1 MQQKILTCT
10 VPCYNS
16 AAYMRKCI
24 DSLLSGGEDM
34 EIVIVND
41 GSTDETLAIARE
53 YEAAHPAVVRVVDK
67 PNGGHGSGVNAG
79 LACAAGLY
87 FKVVDSDDWLDEAS
101 LRVFLRTLKEH
112 LEEGRAADL
121 YVTDFIYDKVC
132 EGTSFRRSFRRNFPD
147 KEMFGWEEVGT
158 FRFSSLLMM
167 HSLVYR
173 TSVLRQC
180 RLSLPEHT
188 FYVDNIYLYK
198 PLPFTKKLCYL
209 ELPLYHYLIGR
220 EDQSVSHSNI
230 TRRYRQQIRV
240 MKEMIVSYSY
250 DEIAALPKEL
260 AKYMKHVLGVIMVL
274 TIMFT
279 TAGKDDIPARVEAMD
294 ELWDFIRT
302 RDAKLFRFLSRRTYP
317 ALVYFLPFRLQG
329 LTTELGYRFFRER
342 IKCS

>member
-1 MQQKILTCT
+1 M
-10 VPCYNS
+10 
-16 AAYMRKCI
+16 
-24 DSLLSGGEDM
+24 
-34 EIVIVND
+34 
-41 GSTDETLAIARE
+41 
-53 YEAAHPAVVRVVDK
+53 
-67 PNGGHGSGVNAG
+67 
-79 LACAAGLY
+79 
-87 FKVVDSDDWLDEAS
+87 VDSDDWLDEAS
-101 LRVFLRTLKEH
+101 LRVFLRTLKAH

-121 YVTDFIYDKVC
+121 YVTDFVYDKVC

-230 TRRYRQQIRV
+230 TKRYRQQIRV

-250 DEIAALPKEL
+250 EEIAARHEKEKGSL
-260 AKYMKHVLGVIMVL
+260 ANAARSVPFVVL
-274 TIMFT
+274 
-279 TAGKDDIPARVEAMD
+279 ARTVCAARFREKACGAAA
-294 ELWDFIRT
+294 ERVFSRRC
-302 RDAKLFRFLSRRTYP
+302 RDAKMSAASIKGAFGIYCLYGVQAGDRGGAGRGARHPLHRRGR
-317 ALVYFLPFRLQG
+317 AGRVL
-329 LTTELGYRFFRER
+329 
-342 IKCS
+342 